1 MFISRNWW
9 TKGNT
14 FFASEKSR
22 ERCASE
28 HFSER
33 NQGNFGEKETCASD
47 FFSHTFQSSHSNI
60 FIALFDWFCDKLS
73 CDVFRFVLSFFPTD
87 FFRVGMFLHEICNAW
102 ISMLIMAGFSM
113 NPFSCLLNHWFRI
126 RIFDRIPVQLIGTWY
141 LNHCFCRF
149 DALKIILDIFKWIS
163 WPTPRLTVSWG
174 WFWKMFKDSIKLFH
188 LFVSTE
194 IWVSHKWMNLVSN

>member
-9 TKGNT
+9 AKGNT

-87 FFRVGMFLHEICNAW
+87 FFSRWNVFAW
-102 ISMLIMAGFSM
+102 DLQCM
-113 NPFSCLLNHWFRI
+113 N
-126 RIFDRIPVQLIGTWY
+126 FDVDY
-141 LNHCFCRF
+141 
-149 DALKIILDIFKWIS
+149 
-163 WPTPRLTVSWG
+163 G
-174 WFWKMFKDSIKLFH
+174 WFFDEPF
-188 LFVSTE
+188 FVSVKSLIPNKNFWCNSGTTHRHLVLE
-194 IWVSHKWMNLVSN
+194 SLFLPFWRSKNNPWHFQMNFLAHSLSNRLMGLILKNVQRFN